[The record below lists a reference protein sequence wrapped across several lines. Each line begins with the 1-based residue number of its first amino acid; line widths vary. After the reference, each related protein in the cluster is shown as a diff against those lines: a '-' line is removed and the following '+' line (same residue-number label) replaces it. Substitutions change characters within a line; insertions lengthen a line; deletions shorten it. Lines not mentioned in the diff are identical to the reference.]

1 MAGWLEL
8 GNKILLIAI
17 LLLLC
22 TAGIVAIWPER
33 EISHSAHRTR
43 VLPALALT
51 KEAEERYAPI
61 NGPLFALQ
69 YVPPV
74 VQLPNL
80 ANEFV
85 FYGMDKRPDALPDER
100 SVHLAIRGELEVST
114 FPINQPI
121 YLQLQ
126 KSESEGN
133 YLFLP
138 KGSESPLWVVPQLSE
153 EEGRLA
159 LQVRMRCHDGEIV
172 DHPQQHATIVLNETP
187 YGRIP
192 QQSWTVGPHRA
203 DNSLLARL
211 RCSWVGED
219 RLLEELGESNEV
231 VHRLDFGDLEEAYSC
246 FISPQ
251 TTLYWDKE
259 RWHQAP
265 ADFDTRPYP
274 ILKVSEIEDRLL
286 HLEVW
291 NVQGKG
297 HLNLS
302 LLRSRESWQLD
313 SMISSLRVLGA
324 RSWSRLI
331 LEAGQQRLEVSP
343 NDWLFYEES
352 RWHKLSTPEE
362 IDAVVA
368 RRKAGELMIIDKV
381 ERKEGRT
388 LLIARIYNKTRSE
401 VKQLELQLTQSTNP
415 SSGGHE
421 MADSRPT
428 RPQLQSFGIVP

>member
-8 GNKILLIAI
+8 GNKILLLAI
-17 LLLLC
+17 LLLICATGVVL
-22 TAGIVAIWPER
+22 IWPEPSSGR
-33 EISHSAHRTR
+33 ATQGAKI
-43 VLPALALT
+43 LPAQAAA
-51 KEAEERYAPI
+51 AEDRYSPL
-61 NGPLFALQ
+61 NGPLFSLYYA
-69 YVPPV
+69 PPV

-80 ANEFV
+80 ANEFMY
-85 FYGMDKRPDALPDER
+85 YGMDKRPDAPAEGR

-114 FPINQPI
+114 FPIDVPI

-133 YLFLP
+133 YLFSP
-138 KGSESPLWVVPQLSE
+138 KRSETPLWIIPQKSE
-153 EEGRLA
+153 EEGRLT
-159 LQVRMRCHDGEIV
+159 LLVRMRCHDGEIV
-172 DHPQQHATIVLNETP
+172 DHPSQHATVVLNETP

-192 QQSWTVGPHRA
+192 QQSWTLGPHRA

-211 RCSWVGED
+211 RCCWGGED
-219 RLLEELGESNEV
+219 RLLEELGESKESI
-231 VHRLDFGDLEEAYSC
+231 HRLDFGDGEECYSC
-246 FISPQ
+246 FVTAG

-259 RWHQAP
+259 RWHEAP
-265 ADFDTRPYP
+265 EGFSTQPYP
-274 ILKVSEIEDRLL
+274 ILTIQEIEDRLL

-297 HLNLS
+297 HLTLS
-302 LLRSRESWQLD
+302 LLRSRDTWQPD
-313 SMISSLRVLGA
+313 QVASSLRILGA

-343 NDWLFYEES
+343 NDWLFFEES
-352 RWHKLSTPEE
+352 RWHKLSTPDE

-388 LLIARIYNKTRSE
+388 LLIARLYNKSRSD
-401 VKQLELQLTQSTNP
+401 VKQLELQLTQSQSP
-415 SSGGHE
+415 PSGGAE
-421 MADSRPT
+421 MADMRAMRSPIHA
-428 RPQLQSFGIVP
+428 FGLVP